1 MLILYGNFQGEIYCG
16 SVGSKPL
23 QNAKL
28 IVQVDVARP
37 KFLGE
42 NFEFMGGSQTT
53 KSMSFP
59 TIRYIDPLKY
69 GPWALAWNVVH
80 IPLYT
85 ALDKKKIHC
94 AYCPAYQMVWAI
106 HLDWLYFLITFN
118 LQTRIRNSY
127 QYKRYHRHW
136 LHVHVGAYHFL
147 L

>member
-37 KFLGE
+37 KFLAE

-59 TIRYIDPLKY
+59 TIRYVDPLKY

-80 IPLYT
+80 IRLYT
-85 ALDKKKIHC
+85 ALDKKKDI
-94 AYCPAYQMVWAI
+94 V
-106 HLDWLYFLITFN
+106 LIALLTRWSGQYILTGSTF
-118 LQTRIRNSY
+118 
-127 QYKRYHRHW
+127 
-136 LHVHVGAYHFL
+136 
-147 L
+147 